1 MIKSDGMTRGGRG
14 AKAKKKNFYRKLLIS
29 SLTHGIP
36 EKDGNHGRV
45 GKTF

>member
-1 MIKSDGMTRGGRG
+1 MIKSDGMTGGGRG
-14 AKAKKKNFYRKLLIS
+14 AKANFYRKLLILS